1 MASDPLPDPLPD
13 LQPEQTGADHAP
25 TPGDTHAPTHLRAH
39 TPGPDAAAGSFGGA
53 HALTTVPRGLA
64 GVVVTDTTVGDVLGD
79 IGMYHYR
86 GYPATELAR
95 SRGLD
100 DVWALMIDGALP
112 ANDAEQRAFRNEV
125 RAQRSLPTAVRD
137 VLPHL
142 ARAGSTLD
150 GLRTAL
156 SLVGQV
162 DGMRPLLDSSPE
174 RRRADAIRL
183 AAVTPSIVAALHRGA
198 LGETPVEPR
207 GDLGSGANLLWM
219 LSGEEPEPEFAR
231 ALETY
236 LVTTIDHGF
245 NASTFTARVVAST
258 GADLG
263 ACVVAAVGALSG
275 PLHGGAPSRALDLLD
290 SMDAAISE
298 RPTQERAEV
307 IDEAIGARL
316 ASGERLMGF
325 GHAVYRTDDPRS
337 VLLSEVAA
345 RLARRSPEAAQ
356 RVELARLV
364 EARAVRLLAE
374 HRPGRELRTNVEY
387 FAGIV
392 MDLCG
397 VPRSMFTPAF
407 ASSRVIGWT
416 ANILEQADDPKI
428 IRPAARYVGPG
439 APRRVPAVA
448 G

>member
-1 MASDPLPDPLPD
+1 MIINVDQRALLTDHRGMASHPHTDTQHTD
-13 LQPEQTGADHAP
+13 TAP
-25 TPGDTHAPTHLRAH
+25 PAPSRSTNPHG
-39 TPGPDAAAGSFGGA
+39 TI
-53 HALTTVPRGLA
+53 TVPRGLS
-64 GVVVTDTTVGDVLGD
+64 GVVVTDTEVGDVLGD
-79 IGMYHYR
+79 VGMYHYR

-95 SRGLD
+95 SRGLE
-100 DVWALMIDGALP
+100 DVWALMIDGELP

-137 VLPHL
+137 VLTHI

-162 DGMRPLLDSSPE
+162 EGMRPLLDSASE
-174 RRRADAIRL
+174 RRRADALRL
-183 AAVTPSIVAALHRGA
+183 AAVTPTIVAALHRAA
-198 LGETPVEPR
+198 LGEIPVEPR
-207 GDLGSGANLLWM
+207 GDLGTGANLLWM
-219 LSGEEPEPEFAR
+219 LSGSEPQPELAR

-258 GADLG
+258 GADVA

-290 SMDAAISE
+290 SMDVAIAE
-298 RPTQERAEV
+298 HPTQDRAAV
-307 IDEAIGARL
+307 IDDAIGARL

-337 VLLSEVAA
+337 VLLSDVAA
-345 RLARRSPEAAQ
+345 RLARRSPDAAT

-364 EARAVRLLAE
+364 EARAVGLLAA

-428 IRPAARYVGPG
+428 IRPAARYVGPP
-439 APRRVPAVA
+439 APRTIPALA